1 MITLDQVQLAIRAT
15 GRSLVGESFDD
26 NHFTTFTFTGFDDNQ
41 LAPFYFFSGKE
52 VAELVRG
59 FSSDEKN
66 CSMEFN
72 EFLKMIATEERK
84 DSQPQGDALLEAFRS
99 FSLCF
104 QM

>member
-15 GRSLVGESFDD
+15 GRSLAGESFDGTI
-26 NHFTTFTFTGFDDNQ
+26 NSFTFH
-41 LAPFYFFSGKE
+41 YFSGKE

-84 DSQPQGDALLEAFRS
+84 DSQPKGDALLEAFRCY
-99 FSLCF
+99 SLCF
-104 QM
+104 QISFH